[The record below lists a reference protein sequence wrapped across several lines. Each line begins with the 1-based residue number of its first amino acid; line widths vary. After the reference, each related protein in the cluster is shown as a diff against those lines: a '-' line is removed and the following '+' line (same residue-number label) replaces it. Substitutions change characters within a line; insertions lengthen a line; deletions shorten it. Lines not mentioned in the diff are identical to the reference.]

1 MPWPGHVEREQA
13 ARGLAEARV
22 RVGES
27 VVPKRSWHRGIAFR
41 GGPPSASL
49 KSMDGLL
56 LDAVRGVLATRE
68 DVALAVVFGS
78 FAKGTARE
86 ASDLDLAV
94 LPTASLS
101 LENEAQLVDA
111 VERATNR
118 EVDLV
123 RLDRTEDIVLR
134 REIGLYGVAVR
145 EARPGNFARFRA
157 DAQLAWLDFAPTYLE
172 AEARFLRRIAAG
184 TR

>member
-1 MPWPGHVEREQA
+1 MEQPA
-13 ARGLAEARV
+13 CHGRV
-22 RVGES
+22 TLSGSR
-27 VVPKRSWHRGIAFR
+27 P
-41 GGPPSASL
+41 
-49 KSMDGLL
+49 
-56 LDAVRGVLATRE
+56 RE